1 MKKIIVFV
9 LILFLAG
16 CSNIKESV
24 KEVKK
29 ETIKKDKIDIMLE
42 NMSIEE
48 KIAQML
54 IIEYDSDYVD
64 DNLKSF
70 LNMTP
75 PGGFILMK
83 ENITTFDKTRQF
95 VSDLKENSRVPL
107 IISIDE
113 EGGSVQRLKYLMDA
127 SVSDIPFMYNVG
139 LTNNYDLAYNIG
151 KLIAEEV
158 RTIGVNVDFAP
169 VIDIYSNPNNTVIGK
184 RSFGSDAE
192 IVSNMAV
199 HFTKGLED
207 NGVIGVYKHFPG
219 HGDTDIDSHESL
231 PIINKSLDDL
241 KAFEL
246 VPFKSAVKAGAK
258 MIMVGH
264 IAIPEVT
271 HDNTPDDSIWSKP
284 YLYLLGFLGLGLVN
298 VIMVYTYPDMGI
310 ETVITYNDNP
320 LVVLQ
325 CICIFRTF
333 ERLDLSKLPRIS
345 SVINYISAGN
355 LGVYMIHEHPII
367 RYVIWSRLFTTDSLT
382 FYTEEHYLLIF
393 ILIIILVYSGCWM
406 IDWWRR
412 MFVSLIKNKPS
423 GLGLLNIIFKSW
435 LVKNTDTK
443 LIIINKGIFFFL
455 INTNK
460 SKLTTINE

>member
-9 LILFLAG
+9 LFLLLSG

-29 ETIKKDKIDIMLE
+29 ETIKKDKINIMLE

-70 LNMTP
+70 LNTTS

-95 VSDLKENSRVPL
+95 VSDLKENSRIPL

-151 KLIAEEV
+151 GIIAEEV

-169 VIDIYSNPNNTVIGK
+169 VIDIYSNSNNTVIGK

-199 HFTKGLED
+199 RFTKGLED

-264 IAIPEVT
+264 IAIPQIT
-271 HDNTPDDSIWSKP
+271 HDNTPAS
-284 YLYLLGFLGLGLVN
+284 
-298 VIMVYTYPDMGI
+298 
-310 ETVITYNDNP
+310 
-320 LVVLQ
+320 
-325 CICIFRTF
+325 
-333 ERLDLSKLPRIS
+333 LSKEVIDILKNDLNYNGLIVTDALNMGAIS
-345 SVINYISAGN
+345 DNYSNEEAYIKAIEAGN
-355 LGVYMIHEHPII
+355 DLLLIPSDGINTINIIKDKVSLDRINESTRKILKFKYDYLDKDNFLDKSYLG
-367 RYVIWSRLFTTDSLT
+367 S
-382 FYTEEHYLLIF
+382 EEHAK
-393 ILIIILVYSGCWM
+393 IISQI
-406 IDWWRR
+406 
-412 MFVSLIKNKPS
+412 P
-423 GLGLLNIIFKSW
+423 
-435 LVKNTDTK
+435 
-443 LIIINKGIFFFL
+443 
-455 INTNK
+455 
-460 SKLTTINE
+460 

>member
-9 LILFLAG
+9 LILLLAG
-16 CSNIKESV
+16 CTIIKESV

-127 SVSDIPFMYNVG
+127 RVSDIPFMYNVG
-139 LTNNYDLAYNIG
+139 LTNNYDLAYDIG
-151 KLIAEEV
+151 KIIAEEV

-169 VIDIYSNPNNTVIGK
+169 VIDIYSNSNNTVIGK

-199 HFTKGLED
+199 RFTKGLED

-219 HGDTDIDSHESL
+219 HGDTDIDSHDAL

-246 VPFKSAVKAGAK
+246 IPFKSAVKAEAK

-271 HDNTPDDSIWSKP
+271 HDNTPASLSKE
-284 YLYLLGFLGLGLVN
+284 
-298 VIMVYTYPDMGI
+298 VIDI
-310 ETVITYNDNP
+310 LKNDLNYNDLIVTDALNMGA
-320 LVVLQ
+320 
-325 CICIFRTF
+325 
-333 ERLDLSKLPRIS
+333 IS
-345 SVINYISAGN
+345 DNYSNEEAYIKAIEAGN
-355 LGVYMIHEHPII
+355 DL
-367 RYVIWSRLFTTDSLT
+367 
-382 FYTEEHYLLIF
+382 LLIPSDG
-393 ILIIILVYSGCWM
+393 INTINIIK
-406 IDWWRR
+406 DK
-412 MFVSLIKNKPS
+412 VSL
-423 GLGLLNIIFKSW
+423 
-435 LVKNTDTK
+435 DR
-443 LIIINKGIFFFL
+443 
-455 INTNK
+455 
-460 SKLTTINE
+460 INESARKILEFKYDYLDKDNFLDKSYLGSEEYTKIISQIP

>member
-9 LILFLAG
+9 LILLISG
-16 CSNIKESV
+16 CTNIKESV

-70 LNMTP
+70 LNSTP

-95 VSDLKENSRVPL
+95 VSDLKENSRIPL

-139 LTNNYDLAYNIG
+139 LINNYDLAYNIG

-199 HFTKGLED
+199 RFTKGLED

-241 KAFEL
+241 KSFEL
-246 VPFKSAVKAGAK
+246 VPFKSAVKAEAK

-264 IAIPEVT
+264 IAIPQIT
-271 HDNTPDDSIWSKP
+271 HDNTPAS
-284 YLYLLGFLGLGLVN
+284 
-298 VIMVYTYPDMGI
+298 
-310 ETVITYNDNP
+310 
-320 LVVLQ
+320 
-325 CICIFRTF
+325 
-333 ERLDLSKLPRIS
+333 LSKEVIDILKNDLNYNGLIVTDALNMGAIS
-345 SVINYISAGN
+345 DNYSNEEAYIKAIEAGN
-355 LGVYMIHEHPII
+355 DLLLIPSDGINTINIIKDKVSLDRINESARKILEFKYDYLDKDNFLDKSYLG
-367 RYVIWSRLFTTDSLT
+367 S
-382 FYTEEHYLLIF
+382 EEHA
-393 ILIIILVYSGCWM
+393 
-406 IDWWRR
+406 
-412 MFVSLIKNKPS
+412 K
-423 GLGLLNIIFKSW
+423 
-435 LVKNTDTK
+435 
-443 LIIINKGIFFFL
+443 
-455 INTNK
+455 
-460 SKLTTINE
+460 TISQIP

>member
-9 LILFLAG
+9 LFLLLSG
-16 CSNIKESV
+16 CTNIKESV

-70 LNMTP
+70 LNSTP

-95 VSDLKENSRVPL
+95 VSDLKDNSRVPL

-169 VIDIYSNPNNTVIGK
+169 VIDIYSNSNNAVIGK

-199 HFTKGLED
+199 RFTKGLED

-219 HGDTDIDSHESL
+219 HGDTDIDSHENL
-231 PIINKSLDDL
+231 PIINKRLDDL

-271 HDNTPDDSIWSKP
+271 HDNTPAS
-284 YLYLLGFLGLGLVN
+284 
-298 VIMVYTYPDMGI
+298 
-310 ETVITYNDNP
+310 
-320 LVVLQ
+320 
-325 CICIFRTF
+325 
-333 ERLDLSKLPRIS
+333 LSKEVIDILKNDLNYNGLIVTDALNMGAIS
-345 SVINYISAGN
+345 DNYSNEEAYIKAIEAGN
-355 LGVYMIHEHPII
+355 DLLLIPSDGINTINIIKDKVSLDRINESTRKILKFKYDYLDKDNFLDKSYLG
-367 RYVIWSRLFTTDSLT
+367 S
-382 FYTEEHYLLIF
+382 EEHAK
-393 ILIIILVYSGCWM
+393 IISQIPQS
-406 IDWWRR
+406 
-412 MFVSLIKNKPS
+412 
-423 GLGLLNIIFKSW
+423 
-435 LVKNTDTK
+435 
-443 LIIINKGIFFFL
+443 
-455 INTNK
+455 
-460 SKLTTINE
+460 

>member
-9 LILFLAG
+9 LILLLSG
-16 CSNIKESV
+16 CNINEST

-127 SVSDIPFMYNVG
+127 RVSDIPFMYNVG
-139 LTNNYDLAYNIG
+139 LINNYDLAYNIG
-151 KLIAEEV
+151 KIIAEEV

-184 RSFGSDAE
+184 RSFGSDVE

-199 HFTKGLED
+199 RFTKGLED

-219 HGDTDIDSHESL
+219 HGDTDIDSHDSL

-271 HDNTPDDSIWSKP
+271 HDNTPAS
-284 YLYLLGFLGLGLVN
+284 
-298 VIMVYTYPDMGI
+298 
-310 ETVITYNDNP
+310 
-320 LVVLQ
+320 
-325 CICIFRTF
+325 
-333 ERLDLSKLPRIS
+333 LSKEFIDILKNDLNYNGLIVTDALNMGAIS
-345 SVINYISAGN
+345 DNYSNEESYIKAIEAGN
-355 LGVYMIHEHPII
+355 DLLLIPSDGINTINIIKDKVSLDRINESTRKILKFKYDYLDKDNFLDKSYLG
-367 RYVIWSRLFTTDSLT
+367 S
-382 FYTEEHYLLIF
+382 EEHAK
-393 ILIIILVYSGCWM
+393 IISQIPQS
-406 IDWWRR
+406 
-412 MFVSLIKNKPS
+412 
-423 GLGLLNIIFKSW
+423 
-435 LVKNTDTK
+435 
-443 LIIINKGIFFFL
+443 
-455 INTNK
+455 
-460 SKLTTINE
+460 